1 MKSLTAQ
8 ISDDLYQQI
17 EKLAIQKKISLNQL
31 VEIALS
37 SQVSAS
43 EQLDY
48 LQERGKRGSLQ
59 QFKEIL
65 AKVPANEPEE
75 YDRL

>member
-8 ISDDLYQQI
+8 ISDDLYQEI
-17 EKLAIQKKISLNQL
+17 EKLAIQKRISLDQL

-37 SQVSAS
+37 SQVLAS

-48 LQERGKRGSLQ
+48 LQERGKRGSLK